1 VGGTSGKRVCESS
14 IDGKR
19 KTVMQERE
27 IERERERR
35 LKKTKLSPFVL

>member
-1 VGGTSGKRVCESS
+1 VGGTSGKRVCESG

-27 IERERERR
+27 RERERERGG
-35 LKKTKLSPFVL
+35 